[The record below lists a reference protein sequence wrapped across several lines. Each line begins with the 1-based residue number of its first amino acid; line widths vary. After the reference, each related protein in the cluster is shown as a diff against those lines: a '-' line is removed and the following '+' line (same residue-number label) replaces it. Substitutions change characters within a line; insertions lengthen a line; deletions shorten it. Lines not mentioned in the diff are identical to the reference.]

1 MASNTSARPLLSM
14 MWTTQDRIQKHTLIL
29 INFIARRG
37 LCHNI
42 QITELILLGHE
53 MS

>member
-1 MASNTSARPLLSM
+1 M

-29 INFIARRG
+29 IKFIASRG
-37 LCHNI
+37 LCYNI

-53 MS
+53 MN